1 MNVLNWNEG
10 SALTQ
15 KPNKKSDKTSTP
27 SKSTSRPVKP
37 TVRGSHADRSAAMR
51 KKLMDAGIDCLN
63 EFGYGAVT
71 MQRVTDKAG
80 VSRGA
85 FLHHFPTR
93 IDLILAVAED
103 AAKQQNAFVADSLRG
118 IKDRVALYE
127 AITMTTWSAML
138 QPPAIALLEIM
149 MGARSDP
156 ELLETLPTL
165 VDAFQSQQMESVW
178 KIAQEVGIKDR
189 DTVVTMVRLHVA
201 AMRGLVL
208 ERMYSKDTE
217 SIEEAMKLLV
227 RYKDQL
233 SKDLLA

>member
-1 MNVLNWNEG
+1 
-10 SALTQ
+10 
-15 KPNKKSDKTSTP
+15 
-27 SKSTSRPVKP
+27 
-37 TVRGSHADRSAAMR
+37 
-51 KKLMDAGIDCLN
+51 
-63 EFGYGAVT
+63 